1 MERTDAVAILPV
13 GADEA
18 RHGDNAAVGK
28 QLGHFTDAADVLL
41 AIGRRKAEVFV
52 EAVANI
58 VPVEHVGQPAA
69 LDEGVFECEG
79 NGAFARA
86 AQASEPECR
95 SLLVQQLAA
104 LRPGNTACGASQR
117 VRLPAR
123 SVTSMRT

>member
-1 MERTDAVAILPV
+1 LLLASPSLLVQSLGMSLLAGGDRRVKIDLDERQAGSAMERTDAVAILPV

-69 LDEGVFECEG
+69 LDEGVF
-79 NGAFARA
+79 
-86 AQASEPECR
+86 
-95 SLLVQQLAA
+95 
-104 LRPGNTACGASQR
+104 
-117 VRLPAR
+117 
-123 SVTSMRT
+123 